1 MIDLNINSITELSKQ
16 SGVSKPKI
24 HQYLNGKSPLATTY
38 LRLCGF
44 LELNPDDTLIFVD
57 EDGRNNE
64 NEKIYFSAR
73 YKMEWK

>member
-57 EDGRNNE
+57 EDGKE
-64 NEKIYFSAR
+64 Q
-73 YKMEWK
+73 